1 MQILIAVDTLEFLHR
16 GGRVSR
22 AQKVAGGALG
32 VRPLLTLREGEVV
45 PYGKVY
51 GRRGVWRAFERFLAQ
66 HAPPGSA
73 PRVGIAHGHAER
85 DAQRLVELVRRVS
98 PQARVDRVCE
108 IGPVVGTHGG
118 PGTLGLLVLPA

>member
-1 MQILIAVDTLEFLHR
+1 
-16 GGRVSR
+16 
-22 AQKVAGGALG
+22 
-32 VRPLLTLREGEVV
+32 
-45 PYGKVY
+45 
-51 GRRGVWRAFERFLAQ
+51 VWRAFERFLAQ

-73 PRVGIAHGHAER
+73 PRVGIAHAHAER